1 LRQKLQRTSQDA
13 GYVKFFPPENRAVY
27 ENEEKYG
34 TAQKDTDGNRTRRMR
49 IACWK
54 TKATDTQSECVILIA
69 FPL

>member
-1 LRQKLQRTSQDA
+1 LQRKSQDA
-13 GYVKFFPPENRAVY
+13 VYVQIFFPENRAVY

-34 TAQKDTDGNRTRRMR
+34 TAKKDTDGNRTWRMR

-54 TKATDTQSECVILIA
+54 IKATDTQSECVILIA